1 MKETRVYLIDL
12 HKTQSSLKHGELSND
27 DFMDIAEQQGYVYSL
42 SGFMSSYNTNGLD
55 DFYFHSV
62 IRFI

>member
-12 HKTQSSLKHGELSND
+12 HKTKADLKHWELSND
-27 DFMDIAEQQGYVYSL
+27 AFMDMAEQQGYVYSL
-42 SGFMSSYNTNGLD
+42 SGFMSSYNTSGLD
-55 DFYFHSV
+55 DLYFHSV